1 MDAKRSARVCRKGK
15 RPFCLYWMDD
25 FVFDHPDT
33 RLIVIDTLARAREHD
48 NNTYSYA
55 MDYKDMLLFKE
66 FADARDLCLIL
77 VHHTRKNAES
87 ANPFD
92 QISGTNGLLGAADGA
107 FVLHREKGEVFL
119 DFVGRDLPE
128 QRYVLEFEPTHC
140 LWEVVRTDVQTFEEQ
155 PEPLLDWIAAIV
167 LDFWNGTATRL
178 LHDLKE
184 VAPYNAAKKAS
195 PPKNQQKDVN
205 YFQPVQICDILEAL
219 DGEPLKWQ
227 LITHLLMITG
237 AHRGEIAGLKWSK
250 FDMEKR
256 RLKVDTALLNSTKI
270 GVYETTTKTGNQRYI
285 PLPEETFALLK
296 RYRISQMELQLANGD
311 RWVQTDYVFTQSD
324 GSPIRPDTITQWLAK
339 FSKRKG
345 LPHINPHA
353 FRHTAASVLIA
364 QGTDVVTVSKMLGHT
379 KVSTT
384 EDIYSHVIEDCKQQ
398 ASHALAEVYFR
409 RKTAENERSVRA
421 PKQCC

>member
-1 MDAKRSARVCRKGK
+1 MGKPYLTLLPKINEAIGTMRLRDIRPMHLNNFYGQLSKPGARTANAKAVAIKDIQALLKKMGKSKSALAREAGVCPQVITAVCRQEPVLKPSGEAVAKALGK
-15 RPFCLYWMDD
+15 DYSKLFRTEVDQTPLSTKTILEY
-25 FVFDHPDT
+25 H
-33 RLIVIDTLARAREHD
+33 RLTCAILSQAE
-48 NNTYSYA
+48 
-55 MDYKDMLLFKE
+55 KEML
-66 FADARDLCLIL
+66 
-77 VHHTRKNAES
+77 V
-87 ANPFD
+87 
-92 QISGTNGLLGAADGA
+92 
-107 FVLHREKGEVFL
+107 
-119 DFVGRDLPE
+119 
-128 QRYVLEFEPTHC
+128 
-140 LWEVVRTDVQTFEEQ
+140 
-155 PEPLLDWIAAIV
+155 
-167 LDFWNGTATRL
+167 
-178 LHDLKE
+178 
-184 VAPYNAAKKAS
+184 PYNAAKKAS

-237 AHRGEIAGLKWSK
+237 ARRGEIAGLKWSK

-398 ASHALAEVYFR
+398 ASNALAEVYFR
-409 RKTAENERSVRA
+409 RKTAEN
-421 PKQCC
+421 